1 MGFRTTRLG
10 ERVSVD
16 TRKMSNGES
25 ELFEFDEDTKPYF
38 VDYTLTD
45 FIVKMIN
52 EKRITT
58 AQIAD
63 LSNLEP
69 NYINKLRI
77 GQIKKPSRDK
87 LLQLAFGLSFTED
100 ETQLLFRLAGLCALY
115 PRFKRDYIIMTCI
128 RANKS
133 IWECNDYLIENG
145 VDGVVTEE

>member
-1 MGFRTTRLG
+1 M
-10 ERVSVD
+10 
-16 TRKMSNGES
+16 
-25 ELFEFDEDTKPYF
+25 
-38 VDYTLTD
+38 
-45 FIVKMIN
+45 KMIN

-87 LLQLAFGLSFTED
+87 LLQFAFGLSFTED
-100 ETQLLFRLAGLCALY
+100 ETQLLLRLAGLCALY
-115 PRFKRDYIIMTCI
+115 PRFKRDYTIMTCI

>member
-1 MGFRTTRLG
+1 MGFRTTKLG

-25 ELFEFDEDTKPYF
+25 ELFEFDEDT
-38 VDYTLTD
+38 
-45 FIVKMIN
+45 
-52 EKRITT
+52 
-58 AQIAD
+58 
-63 LSNLEP
+63 
-69 NYINKLRI
+69 KLRI

-100 ETQLLFRLAGLCALY
+100 ETQLLLRLAGLCALY

>member
-1 MGFRTTRLG
+1 
-10 ERVSVD
+10 
-16 TRKMSNGES
+16 MSNGES

-52 EKRITT
+52 EKCITT

-87 LLQLAFGLSFTED
+87 LFATCVRIIVYRRRNSTAITFGRT
-100 ETQLLFRLAGLCALY
+100 LC
-115 PRFKRDYIIMTCI
+115 IVSEI
-128 RANKS
+128 
-133 IWECNDYLIENG
+133 
-145 VDGVVTEE
+145 

>member
-1 MGFRTTRLG
+1 MGFRTTKLG

-52 EKRITT
+52 EKCITT

-87 LLQLAFGLSFTED
+87 LLPKTKLNCYYVWQDFVL
-100 ETQLLFRLAGLCALY
+100 
-115 PRFKRDYIIMTCI
+115 CI
-128 RANKS
+128 R
-133 IWECNDYLIENG
+133 DLNG
-145 VDGVVTEE
+145 II

>member
-1 MGFRTTRLG
+1 M
-10 ERVSVD
+10 
-16 TRKMSNGES
+16 
-25 ELFEFDEDTKPYF
+25 
-38 VDYTLTD
+38 
-45 FIVKMIN
+45 KMIN
-52 EKRITT
+52 EKCITT

-100 ETQLLFRLAGLCALY
+100 ETQLLLRLAGLCALY

-133 IWECNDYLIENG
+133 IWDCNDYLIENG

>member
-1 MGFRTTRLG
+1 MGFRTTKLG

-52 EKRITT
+52 EKCITT

-69 NYINKLRI
+69 IVYRRRNSTAIT
-77 GQIKKPSRDK
+77 
-87 LLQLAFGLSFTED
+87 FGRT
-100 ETQLLFRLAGLCALY
+100 LC
-115 PRFKRDYIIMTCI
+115 FVSEI
-128 RANKS
+128 
-133 IWECNDYLIENG
+133 
-145 VDGVVTEE
+145 

>member
-1 MGFRTTRLG
+1 MGFRTTKLG

-25 ELFEFDEDTKPYF
+25 
-38 VDYTLTD
+38 
-45 FIVKMIN
+45 
-52 EKRITT
+52 
-58 AQIAD
+58 
-63 LSNLEP
+63 
-69 NYINKLRI
+69 I

-87 LLQLAFGLSFTED
+87 LLQFAFGLSFTED
-100 ETQLLFRLAGLCALY
+100 ETQLLLRLAGLCALY

-145 VDGVVTEE
+145 VNGVVTEE

>member
-1 MGFRTTRLG
+1 MGFRTTKLG

-69 NYINKLRI
+69 NYI
-77 GQIKKPSRDK
+77 
-87 LLQLAFGLSFTED
+87 
-100 ETQLLFRLAGLCALY
+100 
-115 PRFKRDYIIMTCI
+115 RDYIIMTCI

>member
-1 MGFRTTRLG
+1 MGFRTTKLG

-25 ELFEFDEDTKPYF
+25 ELFEFDEDT
-38 VDYTLTD
+38 
-45 FIVKMIN
+45 N

-100 ETQLLFRLAGLCALY
+100 ETQLLLRLAGLCALY

>member
-1 MGFRTTRLG
+1 MGFRTTKLG

-25 ELFEFDEDTKPYF
+25 ELFEFDGDTKPYF

-87 LLQLAFGLSFTED
+87 LLQFAFGLSFTED
-100 ETQLLFRLAGLCALY
+100 ETQLLLRLAGL
-115 PRFKRDYIIMTCI
+115 
-128 RANKS
+128 
-133 IWECNDYLIENG
+133 
-145 VDGVVTEE
+145 

>member
-1 MGFRTTRLG
+1 MGFRTTKLG

-52 EKRITT
+52 EKR
-58 AQIAD
+58 
-63 LSNLEP
+63 NLEP

-87 LLQLAFGLSFTED
+87 LLQFAFGLSFTED
-100 ETQLLFRLAGLCALY
+100 ETQLLLRLAGLCALY

>member
-1 MGFRTTRLG
+1 MGFRTTKLG

-100 ETQLLFRLAGLCALY
+100 ETQLAITFGRTLC
-115 PRFKRDYIIMTCI
+115 IVSEI
-128 RANKS
+128 
-133 IWECNDYLIENG
+133 
-145 VDGVVTEE
+145 

>member
-1 MGFRTTRLG
+1 MGFRTTKLG

-25 ELFEFDEDTKPYF
+25 ELLNLTKILNPYF

-52 EKRITT
+52 EKCITT

-69 NYINKLRI
+69 NYIKQTAYRA
-77 GQIKKPSRDK
+77 DK
-87 LLQLAFGLSFTED
+87 
-100 ETQLLFRLAGLCALY
+100 ET
-115 PRFKRDYIIMTCI
+115 
-128 RANKS
+128 
-133 IWECNDYLIENG
+133 
-145 VDGVVTEE
+145 VTR

>member
-1 MGFRTTRLG
+1 MGFRTTKLG

-16 TRKMSNGES
+16 TRKMSNGDS

-52 EKRITT
+52 EKCITT

-77 GQIKKPSRDK
+77 GQINFCNLRSDYRSPKTK
-87 LLQLAFGLSFTED
+87 LNCYYVWQDFVH
-100 ETQLLFRLAGLCALY
+100 
-115 PRFKRDYIIMTCI
+115 CI
-128 RANKS
+128 R
-133 IWECNDYLIENG
+133 DLNG
-145 VDGVVTEE
+145 II

>member
-1 MGFRTTRLG
+1 MGFRTTKLG

-25 ELFEFDEDTKPYF
+25 ELFEFDGDTKPYF

-87 LLQLAFGLSFTED
+87 LLQFAFGLSFTED
-100 ETQLLFRLAGLCALY
+100 ETQLLLRLA
-115 PRFKRDYIIMTCI
+115 
-128 RANKS
+128 
-133 IWECNDYLIENG
+133 
-145 VDGVVTEE
+145 

>member
-1 MGFRTTRLG
+1 MKVNFL
-10 ERVSVD
+10 
-16 TRKMSNGES
+16 N
-25 ELFEFDEDTKPYF
+25 LTKIPSRIF

-77 GQIKKPSRDK
+77 GQIKK
-87 LLQLAFGLSFTED
+87 T
-100 ETQLLFRLAGLCALY
+100 
-115 PRFKRDYIIMTCI
+115 
-128 RANKS
+128 
-133 IWECNDYLIENG
+133 
-145 VDGVVTEE
+145 VTR

>member
-45 FIVKMIN
+45 FI
-52 EKRITT
+52 
-58 AQIAD
+58 
-63 LSNLEP
+63 
-69 NYINKLRI
+69 
-77 GQIKKPSRDK
+77 
-87 LLQLAFGLSFTED
+87 
-100 ETQLLFRLAGLCALY
+100 
-115 PRFKRDYIIMTCI
+115 IMTCI

>member
-1 MGFRTTRLG
+1 MGFRTTKLG

-38 VDYTLTD
+38 VDYTLLSRRSRRRRCLLHTQ
-45 FIVKMIN
+45 KMIN

-100 ETQLLFRLAGLCALY
+100 ETQLLLRLAGLCALY
-115 PRFKRDYIIMTCI
+115 PNLNGII
-128 RANKS
+128 
-133 IWECNDYLIENG
+133 
-145 VDGVVTEE
+145 